1 MGLSSAP
8 ADMGV
13 LALERLLEGPQSWH
27 ALPRA
32 LATRWPDA
40 PAGEIIFALIAAART
55 IEGHFLEGGPAHEGA
70 VQGYRLAAVLGLDLY
85 ALQVVGVMAPRGQ
98 DLIDWWET
106 EAGR

>member
-27 ALPRA
+27 VLPRA
-32 LATRWPDA
+32 LAAGWPDA

-55 IEGHFLEGGPAHEGA
+55 IEGHFLQGGPAHEGA
-70 VQGYRLAAVLGLDLY
+70 IHGYRLAAVLGLDLY
-85 ALQVVGVMAPRGQ
+85 ALQVVGVAAPCGQ
-98 DLIDWWET
+98 DLLDWWET
-106 EAGR
+106 EAGG